1 MATEKAKSTKV
12 NINTATVDELT
23 TLKGIGPALAG
34 RIVEYRE
41 MKGSFESLEE
51 LKLVSGIGKKLFAG
65 VKGEITNQIQEV
77 NVKQLDKD
85 EQAPSSGA
93 SSDGLVEDKKKEFE
107 LNEGIDIVNEYQVP
121 EKYGVNELV
130 LQVKNPQTA
139 HLYWEYT
146 QDKINEIIA
155 QSGINDINEA
165 TLSLRVYNET
175 AGSEYDVEIGLEND
189 SWWLNGLETTNS
201 YFVKLGVIDADGNF
215 YSMLESNKVT
225 MPANKISDRLDE
237 EWMTV
242 QETMEQLYLLSGGL
256 LFEKREGGY
265 SSVDILK
272 KLESV
277 SEVYDLDQIYSSIE
291 LLKGSLKGSQEVL
304 NVSN

>member
-1 MATEKAKSTKV
+1 MVTEKDKSTKI
-12 NINTATVDELT
+12 NINTATVEELT

-34 RIVEYRE
+34 RIVDYRE
-41 MKGSFESLEE
+41 MKGSFDSLEE

-65 VKGEITNQIQEV
+65 VKDEITNQIQEV
-77 NVKQLDKD
+77 NLKQLDED

-93 SSDGLVEDKKKEFE
+93 SSDELVEDKKKEFE

-146 QDKINEIIA
+146 QDKINEVIA
-155 QSGINDINEA
+155 QSGVNDVNEA
-165 TLSLRVYNET
+165 KLSLRIYNLT
-175 AGSEYDVEIGLEND
+175 TDSEYDIEVGLDND
-189 SWWLNGLETTNS
+189 SWWLNDLETTNS
-201 YFVKLGVIDADGNF
+201 YFVKLGVVDEEGNF

-225 MPANKISDRLDE
+225 MPTNKVSDRLDE

-242 QETMEQLYLLSGGL
+242 QETMEKLYLLSGGL
-256 LFEKREGGY
+256 LFEQREGGY
-265 SSVDILK
+265 SSIDILR

-291 LLKGSLKGSQEVL
+291 LLKGPLEGSKETI
-304 NVSN
+304 NASN